1 MVVKMNSI
9 ARGFSVLAIIVTVLS
24 LNSCLSLDTE
34 IKLRKDGTVDAILTY
49 VISPDAADFGRGF
62 GSDEPWPLPLTEKD
76 FQQQSLKNPD
86 VELRRYRNRISS
98 EGIESIEVKLKA
110 ESIEALVR
118 YLGIDLEIT
127 QANNSGTLVLKIPVT
142 DEYENADEDTRR
154 ILDEVAG
161 SSVFSFSF
169 QPPSSPSSVN
179 IGLIDRRKAIV
190 EFSLIDLLNGNGPDS
205 WEVSW

>member
-1 MVVKMNSI
+1 MSVKMNSI
-9 ARGFSVLAIIVTVLS
+9 ARSFSVLAIIVTVLS

-34 IKLRKDGTVDAILTY
+34 IKLRKDGTVDALLTY
-49 VISPDAADFGRGF
+49 VISPDTADFGRGF

-98 EGIESIEVKLKA
+98 DGIESIEVNLKA
-110 ESIEALVR
+110 ESMEALAR
-118 YLGIDLEIT
+118 YLDIDLEIT
-127 QANNSGTLVLKIPVT
+127 QTNNSGTLIFKIPVA
-142 DEYENADEDTRR
+142 DEYGNADVETRR
-154 ILDEVAG
+154 VLDEVAG

-179 IGLIDRRKAIV
+179 IGFIDRRKAIV
-190 EFSLIDLLNGNGPDS
+190 EFSLIDLLNGNGPNS